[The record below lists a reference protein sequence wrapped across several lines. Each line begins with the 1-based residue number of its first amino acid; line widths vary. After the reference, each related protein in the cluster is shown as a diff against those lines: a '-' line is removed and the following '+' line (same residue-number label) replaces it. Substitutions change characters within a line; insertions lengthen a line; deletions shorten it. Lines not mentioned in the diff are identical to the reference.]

1 MIQGLVDDQGIRH
14 EDQGIM
20 NQMVKDYFTNLFTL
34 DIPVIDEAVLG
45 DVRRKVT
52 PAMNCFSTL
61 LF

>member
-1 MIQGLVDDQGIRH
+1 MIRGLVDDQGIRH

-20 NQMVKDYFTNLFTL
+20 NQMVKDYFTNILS